1 MSTAIRDST
10 EREDTKEIDDDIFR
24 DLDEESTGNT
34 EMVDWMARMKSEMER
49 DMNRMLMGAD
59 LILMVQR
66 MKLFWTKMT
75 STRSTD
81 VVHSVVSITREE

>member
-1 MSTAIRDST
+1 MEID
-10 EREDTKEIDDDIFR
+10 EDTFR
-24 DLDEESTGNT
+24 DIDEESTKNK
-34 EMVDWMARMKSEMER
+34 VDWMARMKSDMDR

-66 MKLFWTKMT
+66 MKVFWTMMT

-81 VVHSVVSITREE
+81 MVHTVVSITREG